1 MRNFAAGQAEPAA
14 ASETQ
19 PPAPVKAPEQK
30 PSVKRAA
37 RSSSGLG
44 AVVFAIV
51 IAAFWIGCAAAYLF
65 GYVGPRGWGALD
77 LQEMALFA
85 AIIVAPP
92 ILFVATAWVLGRGQA
107 MGNLVG
113 QLSERIELLV
123 TADETSAKTAA
134 KLGRAVRHELD
145 ALNSG
150 IDGAFQRLRALEN
163 VLQSQIAALDEAGAR
178 ADVRG
183 EAVATRLM
191 QERERLESIGGMLG
205 EAASKAGET
214 VSFHASGLKAL
225 IDSAQGA
232 LAASA
237 TETGDV
243 LADRTEEMKRRHR
256 QRKGRPRK
264 FSWRSPRH
272 AHSPLGR
279 IEERPFTGAHGA
291 LAASSAD
298 IQTALAARTE
308 ELRATIGSAQG
319 ALATS
324 VTQVQDVAVGSHA
337 GTQIHHRLC
346 RRCVRRLHPARPR
359 NSRQARSSS

>member
-1 MRNFAAGQAEPAA
+1 MRNFVAEQVEPAA
-14 ASETQ
+14 ASET
-19 PPAPVKAPEQK
+19 PPPLPPVKAAEPK

-37 RSSSGLG
+37 ARSPSGLG
-44 AVVFAIV
+44 AVVFAII
-51 IAAFWIGCAAAYLF
+51 IAAFWVGCAAAYLF

-123 TADETSAKTAA
+123 TADDTSAKTAA
-134 KLGRAVRHELD
+134 KLGRTVRHELD

-205 EAASKAGET
+205 DAASKAGET
-214 VSFHASGLKAL
+214 VTLHASELKAL

-232 LAASA
+232 LAISA

-243 LADRTEEMKRRHR
+243 LADRTAEMRAAIGSAK
-256 QRKGRPRK
+256 
-264 FSWRSPRH
+264 
-272 AHSPLGR
+272 
-279 IEERPFTGAHGA
+279 GA
-291 LAASSAD
+291 LESSLGEVHA
-298 IQTALAARTE
+298 TLTARTE
-308 ELRATIGSAQG
+308 ELRATI
-319 ALATS
+319 
-324 VTQVQDVAVGSHA
+324 
-337 GTQIHHRLC
+337 
-346 RRCVRRLHPARPR
+346 
-359 NSRQARSSS
+359 